1 MPDTPGKRQRAAQ
14 KAKKRQ
20 VKEEKKAAR
29 DAVRQDPNLVQD
41 WLTED
46 GQTEDDQP
54 IDSERRAGDA
64 EEQQDEREA
73 PAPLD

>member
-20 VKEEKKAAR
+20 VKEERRAAR
-29 DAVRQDPNLVQD
+29 EAVRQDPNLAQD

-46 GQTEDDQP
+46 GQTEDGQP
-54 IDSERRAGDA
+54 VDSEHRAGDA
-64 EEQQDEREA
+64 EEPPDEKEA
-73 PAPLD
+73 

>member
-20 VKEEKKAAR
+20 EKEEKRAAR
-29 DAVRQDPNLVQD
+29 EAVRQDPNLEQD

-54 IDSERRAGDA
+54 TDSERQAGDA
-64 EEQQDEREA
+64 EEPQDEREA

>member
-20 VKEEKKAAR
+20 EKEEKRAAR
-29 DAVRQDPNLVQD
+29 EAVRQDPSLEQE

-46 GQTEDDQP
+46 GQTEDQP
-54 IDSERRAGDA
+54 TDSERWADDA
-64 EEQQDEREA
+64 QEPKDEREA

>member
-20 VKEEKKAAR
+20 VKEERRAAR
-29 DAVRQDPNLVQD
+29 EAVRQDPNLAQD

-54 IDSERRAGDA
+54 IDSENRAGDA
-64 EEQQDEREA
+64 EAPPDEKEA
-73 PAPLD
+73 

>member
-20 VKEEKKAAR
+20 VKEERRAAR
-29 DAVRQDPNLVQD
+29 EAVRQDPNLAQD

-46 GQTEDDQP
+46 GQIEDDQP
-54 IDSERRAGDA
+54 GDSEHQATDA
-64 EEQQDEREA
+64 EEPSDEKEA
-73 PAPLD
+73 